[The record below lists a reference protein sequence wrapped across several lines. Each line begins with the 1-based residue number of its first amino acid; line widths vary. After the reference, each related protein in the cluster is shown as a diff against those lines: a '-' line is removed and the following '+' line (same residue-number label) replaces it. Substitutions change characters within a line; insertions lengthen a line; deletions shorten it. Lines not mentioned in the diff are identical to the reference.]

1 MTIAAINPTIPAS
14 PKLCTNPIILLAISP
29 TNGTFPPSKLTA
41 MPKASSDITTFVR
54 LSNIE
59 VNPAIAFMFPPLF
72 INNYQNESFHFD
84 LYTFTTRRH
93 FKPYKRGNKT
103 HNEHYFK

>member
-1 MTIAAINPTIPAS
+1 MTIAAIKPTIPAS

-41 MPKASSDITTFVR
+41 IPKASSYITTFVK

-59 VNPAIAFMFPPLF
+59 VNPEIAFMFPPFFYYKKLKRIKF
-72 INNYQNESFHFD
+72 ALNCFTLPLGESSNI
-84 LYTFTTRRH
+84 
-93 FKPYKRGNKT
+93 KK
-103 HNEHYFK
+103 YFERLNMNV